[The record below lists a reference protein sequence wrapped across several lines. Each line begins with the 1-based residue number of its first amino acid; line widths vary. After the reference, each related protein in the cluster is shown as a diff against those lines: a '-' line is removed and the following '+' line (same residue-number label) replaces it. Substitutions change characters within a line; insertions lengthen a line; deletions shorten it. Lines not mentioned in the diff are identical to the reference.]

1 MASGLTGLL
10 TYWLIWPLEV
20 IKNITQAETRNIGST
35 FRERIGYVYSRY
47 GLKGLYRGIV
57 PGSQGVFMR
66 SGASISVMLLF

>member
-1 MASGLTGLL
+1 M
-10 TYWLIWPLEV
+10 
-20 IKNITQAETRNIGST
+20 TQAETRNIGST

-66 SGASISVMLLF
+66 SGASISVMLLFQDQATKAGLRDSSD